1 MPSPSNSH
9 LGEAFRSLY
18 FHLYSNGQSSRAERI
33 VEDMTLAL
41 LVKLAAERAG
51 RTQVWQSVLD
61 GADPALL
68 LDLAHHEF
76 PGAISPDEAFHN
88 DDAVIRDAL
97 RALSDIALDDAP
109 AHIVGDAFQAVLGPR
124 IRGEK
129 GQFFTPRT
137 LVRAIVSMLDP
148 ADGERVVDPSA
159 GSGGFLA
166 EAVAHA
172 ADRGARVE
180 VVGADK
186 DFDLYRLMTAL
197 LAMVAGDDGR
207 AFHRNSLD
215 PAAWIDADGRT
226 EQFDVV
232 ATNPP
237 FGARIG
243 VTDPDL
249 LRRYDFGHV
258 WTRDT
263 AGAWTQTE
271 QVEKSRD
278 PQILFVELCVR
289 LLRPGGRMGIVL
301 PEGVFGNLGSGFVWT
316 WLRRRGT
323 VDALLD
329 CPRTTFQPGT
339 DTKTNV
345 LFFTKNDEETPT
357 ADDDGGDATTWIA
370 AALHCG
376 HDRRG
381 KSVTADGAA
390 YPDDFADLAA
400 AYPHRADG
408 TTAWSAA
415 DLTGHTYL
423 VPRYFERP
431 APRSADEQ
439 ALLAGAEWVTL
450 GQLRE
455 AGLIRVR
462 KGREP
467 GSAAYGTGDIPFI
480 RTSDLNNFEVSTD
493 PTKSVS
499 EAVYREHRGPID
511 LRVGDV
517 LIVVDGRYR
526 IGAAAMITE
535 RNVRSLVQSHLQVI
549 SVSPDAPDL
558 DPYALL
564 FALTLPSVR
573 HRIRDLVFVQSTL
586 GTLGKRLFE
595 LEIPLLGGPGPWTP
609 RVQEFARV
617 ITARDRLLGELET
630 ATAGETFEL

>member
-9 LGEAFRSLY
+9 IGEAFRGLY
-18 FHLYSNGQSSRAERI
+18 YHLYANGQSSRAERI

-51 RTQVWQSVLD
+51 RAHVWQSVLD
-61 GADPALL
+61 GADPAVLL
-68 LDLAHHEF
+68 ELAHHEF
-76 PGAISPDEAFHN
+76 PGAISPEESFHN

-97 RALSDIALDDAP
+97 HALSDISLDAAP
-109 AHIVGDAFQAVLGPR
+109 AHVVGDAFQAVLGPR

-129 GQFFTPRT
+129 GQFFTPHT
-137 LVRAIVSMLDP
+137 LVRAMVTMLDP
-148 ADGERVVDPSA
+148 ADGERVLDPSA
-159 GSGGFLA
+159 GSGGFLV

-172 ADRGARVE
+172 ARQRARIA

-197 LAMVAGDDGR
+197 LAVVAGDDGR

-215 PAAWIDADGRT
+215 RAAWVDADGQP
-226 EQFDVV
+226 EQFDVI

-243 VTDPDL
+243 ITDPDI
-249 LRRYDFGHV
+249 LRQYDFGHV
-258 WTRDT
+258 WTRDADGIWSPT
-263 AGAWTQTE
+263 D
-271 QVEKSRD
+271 QVDKSRD
-278 PQILFVELCVR
+278 PQILFLELSVH

-316 WLRRRGT
+316 WLRRHGSI
-323 VDALLD
+323 DALLD

-345 LFFTKNDEETPT
+345 LFFTKGAP
-357 ADDDGGDATTWIA
+357 AATSWIA

-381 KSVTADGAA
+381 KSVSADGTAL
-390 YPDDFADLAA
+390 PDDFAALAA

-408 TTAWSAA
+408 RTAWSAV

-439 ALLAGAEWVTL
+439 ALLDGAEWVTL

-455 AGLIRVR
+455 RGLIRVR

-480 RTSDLNNFEVSTD
+480 RTSDLSNFEVSTD

-499 EAVYREHRGPID
+499 EAVYDEHRAAID
-511 LRVGDV
+511 LRAGDV

-526 IGAAAMITE
+526 IGTAAMITE
-535 RNVRSLVQSHLQVI
+535 RNVRSLVQSHLRVI
-549 SVSPDAPDL
+549 SVAPDTPDL
-558 DPYALL
+558 DPFSLL

-573 HRIRDLVFVQSTL
+573 LRIRDLVFVQSTL

-595 LEIPLLGGPGPWTP
+595 LEIPLLGGDGPWTP
-609 RVQEFARV
+609 RVREFARV
-617 ITARDRLLGELET
+617 ISARDRLLAELEA